1 MARNKRTGVQPSVY
15 EAKLHAKAERLQ
27 SAIAG
32 RTRLRVLVACF
43 GKSFPTWPTAE

>member
-1 MARNKRTGVQPSVY
+1 MARNKRTWVQPSVY

-27 SAIAG
+27 SAIAD

-43 GKSFPTWPTAE
+43 GKPYPTRPIGE